1 MTATPPECRH
11 ARLHIGADPAQ
22 LPADVRAHVAGCAAC
37 SRFLDETRALD
48 GRLRQA
54 LELPLADFRTPG
66 NSRRPAPWKIAAS
79 LLLGLLVGGGA
90 WLASSTYRVVLPS
103 GVWLPS
109 TPPALS
115 GEVVEHIRH
124 EAASWGGH
132 DALPPSDIASVLSA
146 AGVQFDTSMPVVY
159 ASACPFRGRT
169 VPHLVVQ
176 SSQGPL
182 TVMLLA
188 HEKVSRRTEFSEA
201 GYRGVLLPSGGGSV
215 AVLARGAPVPEAVA
229 REILSGARW

>member
-90 WLASSTYRVVLPS
+90 WLAS
-103 GVWLPS
+103 

-146 AGVQFDTSMPVVY
+146 AGVQFDTSLPVVY

>member
-1 MTATPPECRH
+1 
-11 ARLHIGADPAQ
+11 
-22 LPADVRAHVAGCAAC
+22 VRAHVAGCAAC

-54 LELPLADFRTPG
+54 FELPLADFRTPA
-66 NSRRPAPWKIAAS
+66 PAPARRWAQWKIAAS
-79 LLLGLLVGGGA
+79 LLLSLVVGGGV
-90 WLASSTYRVVLPS
+90 WLA
-103 GVWLPS
+103 S

-124 EAASWGGH
+124 EAASWGRH
-132 DALPPSDIASVLSA
+132 DALPASDIASVLSA

-188 HEKVSRRTEFSEA
+188 HEKVSGRTEFAES
-201 GYRGVLLPSGGGSV
+201 GYRGVLLPSGAGSV

-229 REILSGARW
+229 REIVSGARW